1 MKVHRILVFL
11 ILIAFLGTVGCGS
24 EEKVASPKSN
34 LKDKQLKEAT
44 PGGKEKKTIP
54 GTEPD

>member
-1 MKVHRILVFL
+1 VHRILVFL